1 MTDHKG
7 NVYKSKRALAKAYG
21 MDEKTLRNRLKKMS
35 LEEALTKPLRPYN
48 KTGRYKGMWGL
59 YIKNRS
65 ENEKGDQNGN

>member
-35 LEEALTKPLRPYN
+35 LEEALTKPLRSYN
-48 KTGRYKGMWGL
+48 KTGRYKGMWAL
-59 YIKNRS
+59 YLKDRS
-65 ENEKGDQNGN
+65 EMEDQNGCS